1 MSRGRTALKML
12 SLLFQV
18 QHSIQLEAV
27 NKIKVDSRWGFET
40 HGFSDKASTTR
51 REWGR
56 FPGSSSCARM
66 LICLLLIG
74 LFAPLSLLLKPGRQ
88 GFSLAKVCPFREG
101 LLRIQLHALWCELDR
116 NSSSWV
122 PSNGF
127 VLPSCSNAVTCLS
140 ISVGLS

>member
-1 MSRGRTALKML
+1 MVSLEEQECLVGVALNML

-56 FPGSSSCARM
+56 FPGSSCARM

-74 LFAPLSLLLKPGRQ
+74 LLVPLSLLKPRKTGFFLVQSLSLQ
-88 GFSLAKVCPFREG
+88 GVVAQNPASHPL
-101 LLRIQLHALWCELDR
+101 
-116 NSSSWV
+116 
-122 PSNGF
+122 
-127 VLPSCSNAVTCLS
+127 
-140 ISVGLS
+140 VGT